1 MSKKEGGYT
10 SKDGTRHYPP
20 GTKSWPT
27 KEGGL
32 KVKPPNK

>member
-1 MSKKEGGYT
+1 MAKNDGGYT
-10 SKDGTRHYPP
+10 SGDGTRHYPP

-32 KVKPPNK
+32 KVRPPKK